1 MKKLG
6 LLLVVA
12 ISIFSCKNAEQHKAG
27 IEELGTNWDATTA
40 AFTEFAGTVE
50 AENTTF
56 TETTAAMA
64 VDSAAL
70 AKLPADAQTKI
81 NDAKAVVTNA
91 GAGYASLLTEI
102 STFGAD
108 WTAKAAEV
116 TALKEGLAA
125 GKLEGDAAAKIAELT
140 TYVTDSQ
147 AKVATMK
154 ETFKS
159 VKEASTNGQVEYTK
173 VLEMNKLMKK

>member
-6 LLLVVA
+6 LLLVVV
-12 ISIFSCKNAEQHKAG
+12 SIFSCKNVDQYKAG
-27 IEELGTNWDATTA
+27 IEELGTSWDATTA
-40 AFTEFAGTVE
+40 AFTEFSGMVE

-56 TETTAAMA
+56 AQATTAMM
-64 VDSAAL
+64 VDSAAM

-91 GAGYASLLTEI
+91 GAGYATLLTEI

-116 TALKEGLAA
+116 TALKDGLAA
-125 GKLEGDAAAKIAELT
+125 GKLEGDPAAKIAELT
-140 TYVTDSQ
+140 TYVTDAQ
-147 AKVATMK
+147 AKVATLK

-159 VKEASTNGQVEYTK
+159 VKEACTNGQVEYAK
-173 VLEMNKLMKK
+173 VLEMFKLAKK